1 MSGFLNK
8 IVRGVLGDILN
19 KPKKDLGN
27 LPIEE
32 KVDKTR
38 RGVIAG
44 GVAAPVAVGAGVLN
58 ELPAEKIVDKFE
70 GGFKTIIKPKVEPI
84 IKNVDNFKSF
94 DDELKFGSEAY
105 RILTGENISPQKLL
119 EREMTEYLYW
129 LERGESSWLLDEAVR
144 KTGRKPIYELLE
156 DVGDKE
162 TVDFISG
169 SDSAFPKIKNLLKK
183 YLGEADEY
191 SYGSADGDE
200 LAQKLFHKENPNAK
214 KENFDEDIVKWLKS
228 KGIHKTKYYK
238 QLERAGKE
246 TRS

>member
-1 MSGFLNK
+1 MSNILNRIFK
-8 IVRGVLGDILN
+8 GVLGDILD
-19 KPKKDLGN
+19 KPKTPLGN
-27 LPIEE
+27 LPKEDKI
-32 KVDKTR
+32 DKTR

-58 ELPAEKIVDKFE
+58 ELPVEKVVDKFE
-70 GGFKTIIKPKVEPI
+70 GGFKTIIKPKVKPI
-84 IKNVDNFKSF
+84 VKNVDDFKNLN
-94 DDELKFGSEAY
+94 DELKFGSEAY
-105 RILTGENISPQKLL
+105 RILTGENISPQEYLKRDLA
-119 EREMTEYLYW
+119 EYLYW
-129 LERGESSWLLDEAVR
+129 LERGESTYLLDEAVR
-144 KTGRKPIYELLE
+144 KTGGKPIYELLE

-183 YLGEADEY
+183 YMGDADEY
-191 SYGSADGDE
+191 SYGSASGDE

-214 KENFDEDIVKWLKS
+214 KENFDKDIVDWIKS